1 MEKIETGRLSD
12 PELIELMHQVTN
24 EIESRMIVYLDR
36 CVCCGAPV
44 PEGRQICP
52 NCERGRDRET
62 T

>member
-1 MEKIETGRLSD
+1 MKIELGKMTD
-12 PELIELMHQVTN
+12 PELVELMHDVAG
-24 EIESRMIVYLDR
+24 EIEGRMIVAADR
-36 CVCCGAPV
+36 CVCCGQYV